1 MHIRSETGRSWL
13 RGAAIA
19 TACAL
24 FAAGGAAHTTPGTFA
39 APNGIETASAGVQ
52 MAQNSRQQPRNPN
65 SGNQN
70 PPNSG
75 NARPGR
81 PQGPDRLCSEVRNPR
96 PGQNCTERGEHF
108 RPAQRPPE

>member
-1 MHIRSETGRSWL
+1 MACGLVLAVGPAHATRDAAAATG
-13 RGAAIA
+13 GEQVAQ
-19 TACAL
+19 T
-24 FAAGGAAHTTPGTFA
+24 
-39 APNGIETASAGVQ
+39 VMQ
-52 MAQNSRQQPRNPN
+52 MAQNSPQQPRRPN

-70 PPNSG
+70 PPDSG

-81 PQGPDRLCSEVRNPR
+81 PQAPDTLCSEVRNPR